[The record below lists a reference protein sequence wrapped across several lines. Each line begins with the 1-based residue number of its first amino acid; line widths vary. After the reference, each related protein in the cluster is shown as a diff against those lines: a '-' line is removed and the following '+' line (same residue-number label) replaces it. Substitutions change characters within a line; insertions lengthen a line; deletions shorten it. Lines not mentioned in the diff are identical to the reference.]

1 MSNTRKPKILSP
13 EAFEKAVKPLLEQAA
28 AEGYAKGFQD
38 GYHEGELAGR
48 KIDTEP
54 KSRLILPEG

>member
-13 EAFEKAVKPLLEQAA
+13 EAFTEAVKPMLERAA
-28 AEGYAKGFQD
+28 SEGYAKGFQD

-48 KIDTEP
+48 KIETEP